1 MRQTIGF
8 GVLPSRRRVA
18 ALALIVL
25 AALAPV
31 VSPAAPQRAVAD
43 AVPVERPAG
52 PGYWMV
58 ASDGGVFSYG
68 SARFFGSTGNI
79 RLNQPIVGMAPTTTG
94 LGYWMVA
101 TDGGIFSFGDATF
114 HGSTGAIKLN
124 RPIVGM
130 APTPSG
136 RGYWLVASD
145 GGIFSFGDARFFG
158 STGAVKLN
166 KPIVGMAATPTGG
179 GYWLVASDGGI
190 FAFGDAR
197 FFGSTGAITL
207 AKPITGL
214 AATRSGEGY
223 WMVASDGGVF
233 AFGDAAFHGAGPQR
247 PAATA
252 RSVVTV
258 VPSPTGAGY
267 WQAAASGELLAF
279 GDAVSLGHPGSLSK
293 PIVGMAA
300 VPTRPGQLP
309 DDVVVVPHGEGSGGS
324 TTTTTEPDRRGPPEY
339 FASAANLTWGTSIS
353 TVDPDNAG
361 RVLALAEAGGKIFLA
376 GEFAGAALPS
386 EAHPDG
392 DPNCKPGMPTPPPPA
407 SCVLRPFLFALDV
420 KTGAILDW
428 DAQPDGAVL
437 SLHATPD
444 GKGLYVGGRFTRIG
458 GAPAER
464 LALLDVETAQ
474 QVPTFKPPGV
484 DSGVRAMALHG
495 NTLYFGGSFRK
506 LHVPG
511 PDGRPVTIPQKAQ
524 VAAVDATTGAL
535 RAGFPTAENTG
546 GRFLG
551 HTGTPTEDGVPGV
564 VYDMAV
570 TADGKTLYVS
580 GDFLHFGGQGGLL
593 AIDTATGDPSAWQ
606 PAFEPPRPVFGVTVW
621 PGDGV
626 SLVAATG
633 GRGGTAQ
640 FFTPSKG
647 RSPVWIGRVDGD
659 ATDVVATTKRVY
671 MVGHWDHGVPDKTDP
686 CLRHVPV
693 SCPDG
698 TPHRKLIAYDARTGE
713 TDASFTAQANTDT
726 GPYVALVGA
735 HHLFV
740 GGDFTRVGPAG
751 RLRPQGG
758 FAAFDQIAEPG
769 PMPSTT
775 TTRAPASSTTSTTSK
790 RTTNTT
796 SPPPTTSTTAS
807 TTTTTTA
814 PPSSTTTTTVS
825 VATEPPPPLGP

>member
-1 MRQTIGF
+1 MRF
-8 GVLPSRRRVA
+8 RVLA
-18 ALALIVL
+18 IFL

-31 VSPAAPQRAVAD
+31 LTPAPPTRATIAGPASAP
-43 AVPVERPAG
+43 G

-58 ASDGGVFSYG
+58 ASDGGIFSYG
-68 SARFFGSTGNI
+68 SARFFGSTGAV

-114 HGSTGAIKLN
+114 FGSTGAIKLN

-136 RGYWLVASD
+136 KGYWLVASD
-145 GGIFSFGDARFFG
+145 GGIFTFGDARFFG
-158 STGAVKLN
+158 STGAIKLN
-166 KPIVGMAATPTGG
+166 KPIVGMAATPTGN
-179 GYWLVASDGGI
+179 GYRLVASDGGI
-190 FAFGDAR
+190 FAFGDAP

-207 AKPITGL
+207 ARPITGL
-214 AATRSGEGY
+214 AATPSGEGY
-223 WMVASDGGVF
+223 WMSASDGGVF
-233 AFGDAAFHGAGPQR
+233 AFGDAPFHGAAPQ
-247 PAATA
+247 PAAAGSRT
-252 RSVVTV
+252 VVTM
-258 VPSPTGAGY
+258 VPTPTGGGY
-267 WQAAASGELLAF
+267 WQAADSGELLAF
-279 GDAVSLGHPGSLSK
+279 GDAADLGHPASLSK
-293 PIVGMAA
+293 PIVGMVAMPA
-300 VPTRPGQLP
+300 LP
-309 DDVVVVPHGEGSGGS
+309 LVNLGDDVVVVPHEV
-324 TTTTTEPDRRGPPEY
+324 TTTTTEPDRRGPPQY
-339 FASAANLTWGTSIS
+339 FASAANFTWGTSIS
-353 TVDPDNAG
+353 TVDPENAG
-361 RVLALAEAGGKIFLA
+361 RVLALAEAGDKIFLA

-386 EAHPDG
+386 VAHPGG
-392 DPNCKPGMPTPPPPA
+392 DPNCKPGMPALPPPS

-420 KTGAILDW
+420 KTGAVLDW

-437 SLHATPD
+437 SLQATPD

-464 LALLDVETAQ
+464 LALLDVETAT
-474 QVPTFKPPGV
+474 QVPTFRPPSV

-506 LHVPG
+506 LHIPG
-511 PDGRPVTIPQKAQ
+511 PDGRPVVIPQAAQ

-593 AIDTATGDPSAWQ
+593 AINTATGAPAAWQ
-606 PAFEPPRPVFGVTVW
+606 PALDPPRPVFGVTVW

-626 SLVAATG
+626 SVVAATG

-647 RSPVWIGRVDGD
+647 DSPVWIGRVDGD
-659 ATDVVATTKRVY
+659 ATDVVATTERVY
-671 MVGHWDHGVPDKTDP
+671 MVGHWDHGVPDKADP

-693 SCPDG
+693 SCPNG
-698 TPHRKLIAYDARTGE
+698 TPHRKLISYHARTGE

-735 HHLFV
+735 HHLYV
-740 GGDFTRVGPAG
+740 GGDFTEVGPAG
-751 RLRPQGG
+751 LLRPQGG
-758 FAAFDQIAEPG
+758 FAVFDQVTEPG
-769 PMPSTT
+769 P
-775 TTRAPASSTTSTTSK
+775 AP
-790 RTTNTT
+790 
-796 SPPPTTSTTAS
+796 P

-814 PPSSTTTTTVS
+814 PPSTTTSRPSTSTTSKPTTTTSTTTSTG
-825 VATEPPPPLGP
+825 PPTP